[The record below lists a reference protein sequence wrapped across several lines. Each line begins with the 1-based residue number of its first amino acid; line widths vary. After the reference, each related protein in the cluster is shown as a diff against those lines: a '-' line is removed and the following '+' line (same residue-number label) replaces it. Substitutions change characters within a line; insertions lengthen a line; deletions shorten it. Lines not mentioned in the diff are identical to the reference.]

1 MLLEV
6 LGYMDTLS
14 LQTGVAEGGVMIKI
28 REYYYSYSTRILDLR
43 RESGQSKYPVSLS
56 RAFVALLPVYSVVM

>member
-28 REYYYSYSTRILDLR
+28 REYYYSYSTHILDLR
-43 RESGQSKYPVSLS
+43 RESGQ
-56 RAFVALLPVYSVVM
+56 